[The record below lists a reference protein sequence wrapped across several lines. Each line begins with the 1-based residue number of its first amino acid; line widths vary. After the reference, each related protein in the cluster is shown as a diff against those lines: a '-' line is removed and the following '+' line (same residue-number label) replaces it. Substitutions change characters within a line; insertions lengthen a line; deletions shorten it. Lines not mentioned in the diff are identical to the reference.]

1 MALALLASHSFET
14 PCTITVEQSPE
25 HFHAHVELA
34 DDVEMQPGDKVRVH
48 GAPIQI
54 PFGTRQVFERRATV
68 TRASPLARRVMSEQ
82 LFEDRFDGVAVTE
95 GGLGAG
101 EQSARDDGVTGRPL
115 RIIVRARNADGS
127 AARRNVVVELTGN
140 RARPFVIRSRE

>member
-1 MALALLASHSFET
+1 MALALLTSHSFET
-14 PCTITVEQSPE
+14 PCTITVEQSSE

-68 TRASPLARRVMSEQ
+68 TRASPLKRA
-82 LFEDRFDGVAVTE
+82 LTKAAAYFDLAELYEVSFN
-95 GGLGAG
+95 AG
-101 EQSARDDGVTGRPL
+101 
-115 RIIVRARNADGS
+115 RIK
-127 AARRNVVVELTGN
+127 
-140 RARPFVIRSRE
+140 

>member
-1 MALALLASHSFET
+1 MLLSLLASKSFDT

-34 DDVEMQPGDKVRVH
+34 DEVEMQPGDKVRVH

-68 TRASPLARRVMSEQ
+68 TRASPLAR
-82 LFEDRFDGVAVTE
+82 AVTRFAAYFDLAE
-95 GGLGAG
+95 LYEVSFHAG
-101 EQSARDDGVTGRPL
+101 
-115 RIIVRARNADGS
+115 RIK
-127 AARRNVVVELTGN
+127 
-140 RARPFVIRSRE
+140 

>member
-1 MALALLASHSFET
+1 MALALLTSHSFET

-54 PFGTRQVFERRATV
+54 PFGTRQVFERRATI
-68 TRASPLARRVMSEQ
+68 TRASPLMRGMTKIAAY
-82 LFEDRFDGVAVTE
+82 FDLAELYEVSFN
-95 GGLGAG
+95 AG
-101 EQSARDDGVTGRPL
+101 
-115 RIIVRARNADGS
+115 RIK
-127 AARRNVVVELTGN
+127 
-140 RARPFVIRSRE
+140 

>member
-1 MALALLASHSFET
+1 MALALLTSHSFET

-34 DDVEMQPGDKVRVH
+34 DEIEMQPGDKVRVH

-68 TRASPLARRVMSEQ
+68 TRASPLMRGMTKIAAY
-82 LFEDRFDGVAVTE
+82 FDLAELYEVSFN
-95 GGLGAG
+95 AG
-101 EQSARDDGVTGRPL
+101 
-115 RIIVRARNADGS
+115 RIK
-127 AARRNVVVELTGN
+127 
-140 RARPFVIRSRE
+140 

>member
-1 MALALLASHSFET
+1 MALALLTSHSFET

-68 TRASPLARRVMSEQ
+68 TRASPLMRGMTKIAAY
-82 LFEDRFDGVAVTE
+82 FDLAELYEVSFN
-95 GGLGAG
+95 AG
-101 EQSARDDGVTGRPL
+101 
-115 RIIVRARNADGS
+115 RIK
-127 AARRNVVVELTGN
+127 
-140 RARPFVIRSRE
+140 